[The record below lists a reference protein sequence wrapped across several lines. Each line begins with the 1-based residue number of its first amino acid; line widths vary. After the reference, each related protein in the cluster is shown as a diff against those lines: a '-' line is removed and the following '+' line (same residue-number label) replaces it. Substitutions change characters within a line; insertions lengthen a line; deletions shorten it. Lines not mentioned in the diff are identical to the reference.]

1 MNEIKFVLLLSILYL
16 FSCNRV
22 SENNST
28 NNVTIPNAIS
38 QLKVDTSNPKLFE
51 FTEEFESFNKWLKIG
66 VSEKRILEKL
76 GKPLNQKLYYSEVTG
91 SNCKEFNYI
100 NEGVVLILEEND
112 DKFFQVI
119 DINIL
124 GNSNFKLNSG
134 VKIGDSIKIVKEK
147 YSNQINLKESHKE
160 VIIIGD
166 VYYGLY
172 FFIHK
177 DKIQQ
182 IQIGSLA
189 E

>member
-76 GKPLNQKLYYSEVTG
+76 LL
-91 SNCKEFNYI
+91 
-100 NEGVVLILEEND
+100 
-112 DKFFQVI
+112 
-119 DINIL
+119 
-124 GNSNFKLNSG
+124 
-134 VKIGDSIKIVKEK
+134 
-147 YSNQINLKESHKE
+147 
-160 VIIIGD
+160 
-166 VYYGLY
+166 
-172 FFIHK
+172 
-177 DKIQQ
+177 
-182 IQIGSLA
+182 
-189 E
+189 